1 VRWIPRRNQRPPAQ
15 EPGSVE
21 PEPASVEVA
30 VTLWT
35 ASGSRQVEAVVP
47 ANTRLSDLLNDPSA
61 GAMFDVPMDEL
72 LIVVP
77 PAQPTDP
84 TRRLHRPAQLVHL
97 SIGPYEVSGSAHVPP
112 GADAIAFLLRHGQR
126 FVALRKATI
135 EPVGGSADAPLWDVA
150 LVNLSMAHSTRSAGG
165 TPLAGP

>member
-1 VRWIPRRNQRPPAQ
+1 VPWFPRRNQRQAD

-21 PEPASVEVA
+21 PEPASVDVA

-35 ASGSRQVEAVVP
+35 ASGSRQVEAVIP
-47 ANTRLSDLLNDPSA
+47 ADTRLSDLLNDPSA
-61 GAMFDVPMDEL
+61 GAMFDVPMDEI

-77 PAQPTDP
+77 PEQPTDP

-97 SIGPYEVSGSAHVPP
+97 SVGPYEVSGSAHVPA

-126 FVALRKATI
+126 FVALRRATI
-135 EPVGGSADAPLWDVA
+135 EPVGGSAAAPLFDVA

-165 TPLAGP
+165 TP

>member
-1 VRWIPRRNQRPPAQ
+1 VRWIPRRKQRPPAD
-15 EPGSVE
+15 EPGSHE
-21 PEPASVEVA
+21 PEPTSVEVA

-61 GAMFDVPMDEL
+61 GAMFDVPLDEL
-72 LIVVP
+72 LVVVP

-84 TRRLHRPAQLVHL
+84 ARRLHRPAQLVYL
-97 SIGPYEVSGSAHVPP
+97 SVGPYEVSGSAHVPA
-112 GADAIAFLLRHGQR
+112 GADAVAFLLRHGQR
-126 FVALRKATI
+126 FVALRRATI

-150 LVNLSMAHSTRSAGG
+150 LVNLSMAHSTRRAGG
-165 TPLAGP
+165 TS